1 MKEEYVDELDD
12 TLDDVEPVVD
22 NPAELYEHFRV
33 VVDKGQSQVRVDKY
47 LFERLVNSSRN
58 RIQKAADAGLIMAN
72 GKPVKSSYKVKPCD
86 VLTVMMDRPR
96 YDNDIIPE
104 DIPLDIVYEDNDLM
118 VVNKPAGLV
127 VHPGCGNYHGTL
139 VNAIAWHLKDNPK
152 YDPNDPQVGL
162 VHRIDKDTSGLL
174 VVAKTPDA
182 KTHLGLQFYNK
193 TTKRKYNA
201 LVWGV
206 VENNEGTI
214 EGNIGRNPKD
224 RMQMAVLS
232 DPAQGKHAV
241 THYRVLERLGY
252 VTLVECVLETGR
264 THQIRVHMK
273 HIGHTLFNDERYGG
287 NEILK
292 GTHFS
297 KYKQFVNN
305 CFETCP
311 RQALHAMTLG
321 FVHPRTGEEM
331 FLTSPLPGGDSSE
344 LVVSLRSAQGLYSF
358 IDKERYNLYIVEM
371 EGHRWEVVLPDGS
384 KTPIDRNDFSFME
397 NGEKKQFDFAYITIH
412 GTPGE
417 NGILQG
423 YFDLLGIPYS
433 SCNVLVSAMTFNKF
447 TCNQYLKG
455 FGIRVAESLIL
466 RKGFEIT
473 DEEVINKIGLPCF
486 IKPNAGGSSFGVTK
500 VKTKE
505 DIQPAIEK
513 AFEESDEVMIEAF
526 MKGTEITCGCYK
538 TSDKEVVFPI
548 TEVVSANEFFDYGA
562 KYNGESQEITPAR
575 LPEDTAERVRLLTSA
590 IYDILGCSGLIRIDY
605 IITEGEKVNLL
616 EINTTPGMTATSFI
630 PQQVRAA
637 GLDIKDVMTD
647 IIENKF

>member
-118 VVNKPAGLV
+118 VINKPAGLV

-152 YDPNDPQVGL
+152 YDPNDPQVGV

-331 FLTSPLPGGDSSE
+331 FFTSPLPEDMTN
-344 LVVSLRSAQGLYSF
+344 L
-358 IDKERYNLYIVEM
+358 IDKWRNYISN
-371 EGHRWEVVLPDGS
+371 R
-384 KTPIDRNDFSFME
+384 
-397 NGEKKQFDFAYITIH
+397 
-412 GTPGE
+412 
-417 NGILQG
+417 
-423 YFDLLGIPYS
+423 
-433 SCNVLVSAMTFNKF
+433 
-447 TCNQYLKG
+447 
-455 FGIRVAESLIL
+455 
-466 RKGFEIT
+466 
-473 DEEVINKIGLPCF
+473 EEL
-486 IKPNAGGSSFGVTK
+486 
-500 VKTKE
+500 
-505 DIQPAIEK
+505 
-513 AFEESDEVMIEAF
+513 
-526 MKGTEITCGCYK
+526 
-538 TSDKEVVFPI
+538 
-548 TEVVSANEFFDYGA
+548 
-562 KYNGESQEITPAR
+562 
-575 LPEDTAERVRLLTSA
+575 
-590 IYDILGCSGLIRIDY
+590 
-605 IITEGEKVNLL
+605 
-616 EINTTPGMTATSFI
+616 
-630 PQQVRAA
+630 
-637 GLDIKDVMTD
+637 
-647 IIENKF
+647 

>member
-1 MKEEYVDELDD
+1 MMREEYVDELDD

-118 VVNKPAGLV
+118 VINKPAGLV

-139 VNAIAWHLKDNPK
+139 VNAIAWHLKDNPR

-331 FLTSPLPGGDSSE
+331 FFTSPLPEDMTN
-344 LVVSLRSAQGLYSF
+344 L
-358 IDKERYNLYIVEM
+358 IDKWRNYISN
-371 EGHRWEVVLPDGS
+371 R
-384 KTPIDRNDFSFME
+384 
-397 NGEKKQFDFAYITIH
+397 
-412 GTPGE
+412 
-417 NGILQG
+417 
-423 YFDLLGIPYS
+423 
-433 SCNVLVSAMTFNKF
+433 
-447 TCNQYLKG
+447 
-455 FGIRVAESLIL
+455 
-466 RKGFEIT
+466 
-473 DEEVINKIGLPCF
+473 EEL
-486 IKPNAGGSSFGVTK
+486 
-500 VKTKE
+500 
-505 DIQPAIEK
+505 
-513 AFEESDEVMIEAF
+513 
-526 MKGTEITCGCYK
+526 
-538 TSDKEVVFPI
+538 
-548 TEVVSANEFFDYGA
+548 
-562 KYNGESQEITPAR
+562 
-575 LPEDTAERVRLLTSA
+575 
-590 IYDILGCSGLIRIDY
+590 
-605 IITEGEKVNLL
+605 
-616 EINTTPGMTATSFI
+616 
-630 PQQVRAA
+630 
-637 GLDIKDVMTD
+637 
-647 IIENKF
+647 

>member
-1 MKEEYVDELDD
+1 MREEYVDELDD

-22 NPAELYEHFRV
+22 NHAELYEHFRV

-118 VVNKPAGLV
+118 VINKPAGLV

-139 VNAIAWHLKDNPK
+139 VNAIAWHLKDNPR

-201 LVWGV
+201 LVWGI

-331 FLTSPLPGGDSSE
+331 FFTSPLPEDMTN
-344 LVVSLRSAQGLYSF
+344 L
-358 IDKERYNLYIVEM
+358 IDKWRNYISN
-371 EGHRWEVVLPDGS
+371 R
-384 KTPIDRNDFSFME
+384 
-397 NGEKKQFDFAYITIH
+397 
-412 GTPGE
+412 
-417 NGILQG
+417 
-423 YFDLLGIPYS
+423 
-433 SCNVLVSAMTFNKF
+433 
-447 TCNQYLKG
+447 
-455 FGIRVAESLIL
+455 
-466 RKGFEIT
+466 
-473 DEEVINKIGLPCF
+473 EEL
-486 IKPNAGGSSFGVTK
+486 
-500 VKTKE
+500 
-505 DIQPAIEK
+505 
-513 AFEESDEVMIEAF
+513 
-526 MKGTEITCGCYK
+526 
-538 TSDKEVVFPI
+538 
-548 TEVVSANEFFDYGA
+548 
-562 KYNGESQEITPAR
+562 
-575 LPEDTAERVRLLTSA
+575 
-590 IYDILGCSGLIRIDY
+590 
-605 IITEGEKVNLL
+605 
-616 EINTTPGMTATSFI
+616 
-630 PQQVRAA
+630 
-637 GLDIKDVMTD
+637 
-647 IIENKF
+647 

>member
-305 CFETCP
+305 CFDTCP

-321 FVHPRTGEEM
+321 FVHPVTGEEM
-331 FLTSPLPGGDSSE
+331 YFTSE
-344 LVVSLRSAQGLYSF
+344 L
-358 IDKERYNLYIVEM
+358 
-371 EGHRWEVVLPDGS
+371 PD
-384 KTPIDRNDFSFME
+384 D
-397 NGEKKQFDFAYITIH
+397 
-412 GTPGE
+412 
-417 NGILQG
+417 
-423 YFDLLGIPYS
+423 
-433 SCNVLVSAMTFNKF
+433 MTR
-447 TCNQYLKG
+447 L
-455 FGIRVAESLIL
+455 
-466 RKGFEIT
+466 
-473 DEEVINKIGLPCF
+473 
-486 IKPNAGGSSFGVTK
+486 
-500 VKTKE
+500 
-505 DIQPAIEK
+505 IEK
-513 AFEESDEVMIEAF
+513 WR
-526 MKGTEITCGCYK
+526 G
-538 TSDKEVVFPI
+538 
-548 TEVVSANEFFDYGA
+548 
-562 KYNGESQEITPAR
+562 
-575 LPEDTAERVRLLTSA
+575 
-590 IYDILGCSGLIRIDY
+590 Y
-605 IITEGEKVNLL
+605 ISNREL
-616 EINTTPGMTATSFI
+616 E
-630 PQQVRAA
+630 
-637 GLDIKDVMTD
+637 
-647 IIENKF
+647 

>member
-224 RMQMAVLS
+224 RMQMAVPS

-331 FLTSPLPGGDSSE
+331 FFTSPLPEDMTN
-344 LVVSLRSAQGLYSF
+344 L
-358 IDKERYNLYIVEM
+358 IDKWRNYISN
-371 EGHRWEVVLPDGS
+371 R
-384 KTPIDRNDFSFME
+384 
-397 NGEKKQFDFAYITIH
+397 
-412 GTPGE
+412 
-417 NGILQG
+417 
-423 YFDLLGIPYS
+423 
-433 SCNVLVSAMTFNKF
+433 
-447 TCNQYLKG
+447 
-455 FGIRVAESLIL
+455 
-466 RKGFEIT
+466 
-473 DEEVINKIGLPCF
+473 EEL
-486 IKPNAGGSSFGVTK
+486 
-500 VKTKE
+500 
-505 DIQPAIEK
+505 
-513 AFEESDEVMIEAF
+513 
-526 MKGTEITCGCYK
+526 
-538 TSDKEVVFPI
+538 
-548 TEVVSANEFFDYGA
+548 
-562 KYNGESQEITPAR
+562 
-575 LPEDTAERVRLLTSA
+575 
-590 IYDILGCSGLIRIDY
+590 
-605 IITEGEKVNLL
+605 
-616 EINTTPGMTATSFI
+616 
-630 PQQVRAA
+630 
-637 GLDIKDVMTD
+637 
-647 IIENKF
+647 